1 MNSSEIFSY
10 LKKAGISDAHSKAIT
25 DVLKESYFYCDF
37 VTKTDLKELRYE
49 MKCFERRLIIKIG
62 AIVVGAASV
71 VMFLDKYPK

>member
-37 VTKTDLKELRYE
+37 LTKTDLKDLRNE
-49 MKCFERRLIIKIG
+49 MKCLEHRLTNKVG
-62 AIVVGAASV
+62 AIVVGTASV
-71 VMFLDKYPK
+71 VILLDKYL